1 MFTKAS
7 YLRLLL
13 VRLGIAL
20 LFFTVCRIVFFL
32 LNLKYFP
39 HAGLADFFWGMMFD
53 LTAISMFFAPF
64 ILFSLLYFV
73 LYRFK
78 YYHLVNNFLFHAA
91 SIICIS
97 LNALDFEFFKFTSKR
112 STFDFFTMMSYG
124 DDAQNLIPS
133 MMKKYWLVV
142 LTGLLLIAASVWLY
156 NRTRKTQKQ
165 LDKPSLG
172 KGALFFVLLGGV
184 FFMTG
189 RMSFGVKPLNLNHA
203 SNYAAP
209 ENIPLVLN
217 TPFSMIKTINEHSL
231 PYEEY
236 YTPEELVKYYDPVLE
251 FAGNDT
257 LTQKPNVV
265 VVIMESMSREF
276 NGYLTGKKTYTPFLD
291 SLMEQSLV
299 FTHAFANG
307 KRSIEATPTVTSSI
321 PSFMESAYISSA
333 YSNNRLMGL
342 GELMKS
348 MGYSTTFF
356 HGATNGSMA
365 FDSFTKAHGFDR
377 YYGRKEFGDDRF
389 HDGTWGIFDEEFFQ
403 FWIGILDKEK
413 QPFFCTHFT
422 LTAHSPY
429 PMPEK
434 YKNVFTGGPTPMHNS
449 QRYADF
455 ALKRFFEVASTKPW
469 FKNTWFVFVADHT
482 SDSNE
487 EEYEN
492 AYGRYR
498 VPLFIY
504 KQNSPLKGK
513 REQVVQQTDIMP
525 TVLEL
530 AGYKGKALCFG
541 KSVFKDGYRFS
552 VQYVNGVYQMVDS
565 AYVLHYNGHEPMAL
579 YHRKKDPLLKNNLWP
594 QEKNLAEERLRYLK
608 AFLQQYF
615 GRMQFNKL
623 TAGE

>member
-1 MFTKAS
+1 MFTKEG

-20 LFFTVCRIVFFL
+20 GFFTLCRIVFFL
-32 LNLKYFP
+32 LNTKYFP
-39 HAGLADFFWGMMFD
+39 HAGLPDFLWGIMFD
-53 LTAISMFFAPF
+53 VCAISMFFAPF
-64 ILFSLLYFV
+64 ILFSLLYFG

-78 YYHLVNNFLFHAA
+78 YYHHFNNFLFHAA
-91 SIICIS
+91 SILCIS
-97 LNALDFEFFKFTSKR
+97 MNALDFEFFKFTSKR

-133 MMKKYWLVV
+133 MIKKYWFVV
-142 LTGLLLIAASVWLY
+142 LAGVVLIVAGIWVY
-156 NRTRKTQKQ
+156 GRTRKFQKQ
-165 LDKPSLG
+165 LKTPSVG
-172 KGALFFVLLGGV
+172 KGALFFVIFGGV

-203 SNYAAP
+203 SNFADP

-231 PYEEY
+231 PYQEY
-236 YTPEELVKYYDPVLE
+236 FGSEELVKYFDPVQE

-257 LTQKPNVV
+257 LQRPNVV

-291 SLMEQSLV
+291 SLMAQSLV
-299 FTHAFANG
+299 FTNAFANG
-307 KRSIEATPTVTSSI
+307 KRSIEATPTITASL
-321 PSFMESAYISSA
+321 PSYMESAYISSA
-333 YSNNRLMGL
+333 YSNNKLQGL
-342 GELMKS
+342 GEILKG

-365 FDSFTKAHGFDR
+365 FDSYTSAHGFDR
-377 YYGRKEFGDDRF
+377 YYGRKEFGNDE
-389 HDGTWGIFDEEFFQ
+389 HYDGTWGIYDEEFFQ
-403 FWIGILDKEK
+403 YWIGILDQEK

-429 PMPEK
+429 PLPER
-434 YKNVFTGGPTPMHNS
+434 YKNIFTGGPTPMHNS

-455 ALKRFFEVASTKPW
+455 ALKRFFEVAAKKPW
-469 FKNTWFVFVADHT
+469 FANTYFVFVADHT

-504 KQNSPLKGK
+504 KHNSDIKGQ
-513 REQVVQQTDIMP
+513 RHEVVQQTDIMP
-525 TVLEL
+525 TVLDL
-530 AGYKGKALCFG
+530 VGYRGKAVCFG
-541 KSVFKDGYRFS
+541 QSVFKDGYRFA
-552 VQYVNGVYQMVDS
+552 VQYVNGVYQLVDS
-565 AYVLHYNGHEPMAL
+565 THVLQFNGHEAISL
-579 YHRKKDPLLKNNLWP
+579 YNREKDPLLRNNLLTS
-594 QEKNLAEERLRYLK
+594 QKTLAEEKLNYLK
-608 AFLQQYF
+608 AFLQQYL

-623 TAGE
+623 TANE